1 MNRFNAAAGFALAAI
16 AFASTVEAGT
26 PPPGAAVIANVNAAS
41 APPPP
46 AGLKVICLVD
56 PNSLQSAKTCPV
68 VQRLGTTTWA
78 YSYIDNR
85 VSLALVTY
93 DASGKIL
100 RNVEQ
105 KGLRY
110 VWNMTSSLS
119 DQTVTIFGQS
129 NAYTTLPW
137 TSFGP

>member
-1 MNRFNAAAGFALAAI
+1 MKRTMLAAALAVV
-16 AFASTVEAGT
+16 AFSPAAQAAS
-26 PPPGAAVIANVNAAS
+26 PPPDAAVIANVKANS
-41 APPPP
+41 GPTPPS
-46 AGLKVICLVD
+46 GLKVTCLKD
-56 PNSLQSAKTCPV
+56 PNTTQNALTCPV

-93 DASGKIL
+93 DGSGKIL
-100 RNVEQ
+100 HNIEQ

-110 VWNMTSSLS
+110 VWNMTSSLT
-119 DQTVTIFGQS
+119 DKTVTIFGQS

-137 TSFGP
+137 ANFGP